1 MSSSFG
7 ALIGIGFGAT
17 IALLQKKFELI
28 KMGNG
33 GFIID
38 AYPVVLQTSDI
49 LYVFL
54 TVFIIGLLA
63 SWYPAK
69 FLTSKFI
76 D

>member
-7 ALIGIGFGAT
+7 ALVGICFGAT
-17 IALLQKKFELI
+17 IVLLQKKFELI

-54 TVFIIGLLA
+54 TVLIIGLLA

-69 FLTSKFI
+69 FLTGKFI

>member
-1 MSSSFG
+1 
-7 ALIGIGFGAT
+7 
-17 IALLQKKFELI
+17 
-28 KMGNG
+28 MGNG

-38 AYPVVLQTSDI
+38 AYPVVLQISDI

-69 FLTSKFI
+69 FLTNKFI